1 MKILKSWLND
11 WIDIET
17 ISTDDISEALESLGF
32 EIESRTDKTPNY
44 KNITV
49 GKVLEIY
56 EHPNA
61 DKVRVTKVDVG
72 SKTYEIVCGAWNF
85 DVGAVVPVALPKS
98 EIKDGFKID
107 KRDIRG
113 VESNGMICSASELDL
128 WDDHAGIL
136 KLSDETKL
144 GSDFSKIY
152 NSTDTLWEI
161 GVTPNRGDCMSHLG
175 IARELSNYFNLTLK
189 ENSQTLKSNI
199 ENVIKVNSGK
209 IKACNSY
216 QSIEIENF
224 TLSDSNLNIR
234 YRLSSIGVRVINN
247 VVDYTNYVLHDI
259 GQPLH
264 AFDRDKL
271 FGTISVRFAKDNENL
286 KTLDEQVRKL
296 TSEDLII
303 TDNDKPIAL
312 AGVMGG
318 YDTEVTDTTTNLL
331 IESAYFDKVS
341 IMKTS
346 RRLNLIS
353 DASIRFERG
362 IDFNLQKQGLQRF
375 VNLFENDQEINY
387 SSIIDSSKN
396 GISYDSI
403 SFDKNEIEQILGVE
417 LDDNFIK
424 NTLIKLQIESEISDK
439 KIKFKSPSWRYDLE
453 RPIDLIEELA
463 KHYGFNNFESTLPI
477 GNNLN
482 STGDYWDKRIYLSE
496 KLSSTNFYEIQ
507 TLSFTDSL
515 SNELFTPEKKSVS
528 VINPIDQTQENL
540 RTNLLTSLI
549 NTYKFNFESN
559 GKTHRYYEI
568 NNVYDDS
575 KHKKFKM
582 IPNQEYSLG
591 LLIPENET
599 VEDRKGKTKTNN
611 INTLANVIKN
621 LFPSSELEHLTRPG
635 FHKNYSY
642 LIKLDNKILGFMG
655 KLSYKIQSELELHDS
670 LYIAQ
675 INTENFNFDQ
685 LKAFAY
691 KPLSAYPFIKF
702 DLSFSVPNDFQAS
715 DLINCIESILS
726 ENENN
731 ISIFDNFTNE
741 KTRNLGIRIV
751 TRSYEKTYT
760 ETESTE
766 ILEMIVKEAE
776 SKFKIKLNK
785 KDENAT

>member
-271 FGTISVRFAKDNENL
+271 FGTISVRFAKDKEDL
-286 KTLDEQVRKL
+286 KTLDEQERKL

-375 VNLFENDQEINY
+375 VNLFEDDQEINY

-396 GISYDSI
+396 GISYNSI

-417 LDDNFIK
+417 LDDNFIR
-424 NTLIKLQIESEISDK
+424 NTLIKLKIESEVSDK
-439 KIKFKSPSWRYDLE
+439 KINFKSPSWRYDLE

-482 STGDYWDKRIYLSE
+482 STGDYWDKRVYLSE

-528 VINPIDQTQENL
+528 VINPIDQTQKNL

-549 NTYKFNFESN
+549 NTYKFNLESN
-559 GKTHRYYEI
+559 GKSHRYYEI

-675 INTENFNFDQ
+675 INTENFNFDR
-685 LKAFAY
+685 LKAFTY

-726 ENENN
+726 DNENN

-760 ETESTE
+760 ETETTE